1 MEGNEGD
8 NFVVF
13 FRIKFLKV
21 PSDCSL
27 GDPFGTRSS
36 CYCANEMMIAYI
48 GVKSARMQK
57 FLLV

>member
-8 NFVVF
+8 IFVVF
-13 FRIKFLKV
+13 FRIKFLEA

-36 CYCANEMMIAYI
+36 CNCVHEMMIAYI
-48 GVKSARMQK
+48 GVESARTQE
-57 FLLV
+57 FLPV